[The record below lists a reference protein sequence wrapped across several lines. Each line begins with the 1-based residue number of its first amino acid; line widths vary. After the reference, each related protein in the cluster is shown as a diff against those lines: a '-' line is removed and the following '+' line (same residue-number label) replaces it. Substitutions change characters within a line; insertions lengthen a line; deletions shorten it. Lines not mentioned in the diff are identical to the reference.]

1 MILSKTQKESHIPN
15 AGHSSKKSVS
25 FFAQSPTKDADFF
38 SGHHIYTNREC
49 RWEGNRPQ
57 DWSLVLTLGG
67 RGEISTCNGVVE
79 TIPGDLTLISPG
91 HPHTFY
97 TAANWV
103 IRWVHFLMRPH
114 MSSKITWPEPVR
126 GIYQVHFEGTD
137 LKACTIALEEA
148 NKLDLQRAKG
158 WYPLAYNL
166 AENILLRGNNKAEET
181 GGATDA
187 KIILAQKLLMDSPGS
202 TSNMDKIAAECGM
215 SRSSFYA
222 HFKQAVGV
230 SPREYR
236 EVLSLRRAQM
246 LLDSSHLSISEIAEQ
261 IGMSNIYYFSNRFKK
276 FSGASP
282 SAYRQ
287 TKGRIETNQGKH
299 SRNS

>member
-1 MILSKTQKESHIPN
+1 MILSKTHKPSSSSN
-15 AGHSSKKSVS
+15 AVHSSKKSVS
-25 FFAQSPTKDADFF
+25 FFIQSPTKDADFF

-57 DWSLVLTLGG
+57 DWSLILTLGG
-67 RGEISTCNGVVE
+67 HGEISTKDGMVE
-79 TIPGDLTLISPG
+79 NITGALTLISPD

-97 TAANWV
+97 TDANWI

-114 MSSKITWPEPVR
+114 MPSKINWPEPVR
-126 GIYQVHFEGTD
+126 GIYQVHLGSTD
-137 LKACTIALEEA
+137 LKACAAALEEA
-148 NKLDLQRAKG
+148 TRLDCQRAKG

-166 AENILLRGNNKAEET
+166 TENVLLRGNNKDAEVESVADT
-181 GGATDA
+181 
-187 KIILAQKLLMDSPGS
+187 KIIFAQKLLLESPDNAA
-202 TSNMDKIAAECGM
+202 NMDTIAKECGM

-222 HFKQAVGV
+222 HFKQAVGI

-236 EVLSLRRAQM
+236 EILLLRRAQM
-246 LLDSSHLSISEIAEQ
+246 LLDNSHLTISEIAGQ
-261 IGMSNIYYFSNRFKK
+261 IGMPSIYYFSTRFKK
-276 FSGASP
+276 FSGMSP

-287 TKGRIETNQGKH
+287 NKARVETTQSKR